1 MISSLQRWT
10 LLGAV
15 TVGLFLASGVMAEEK
30 KETKKEPTKALT
42 ALQIIERVDK
52 NQVFGTRQAF
62 VTMRIKKRGRIRTK
76 KIESF
81 SKGAKTS
88 YMKFT
93 YPSRDKGVKYLRLGD
108 NLWMYMPSA
117 EKTIKLSGH
126 MLRQSMMGSDFS
138 YEDMLDNSAL
148 KDRYHFKIVKS
159 EKIDGKDCYLI
170 EMNQKK
176 KGETYPKRRV
186 WVDKKTY
193 VFRKSEMYALSGR
206 LLKVM
211 HMSNVKKYGEDRY
224 YTTKMRMQNKLRK
237 GTWTETVLTKIRFK
251 VPLDNEI
258 FNVRNL
264 TSE

>member
-1 MISSLQRWT
+1 MNLKPHKHILLAGLTGAMALCMATGQPT
-10 LLGAV
+10 LANKP
-15 TVGLFLASGVMAEEK
+15 AAK
-30 KETKKEPTKALT
+30 LT
-42 ALQIIERVDK
+42 AIQVIERVDK
-52 NQVFGTRQAF
+52 NQIFGTRQAF
-62 VTMRIKKRGRIRTK
+62 ITMRIKQRGRIRVK

-93 YPSRDKGVKYLRLGD
+93 YPSRDKGVKYLRLND

-138 YEDMLDNSAL
+138 YEDMLDNGAL
-148 KDRYHFKIVKS
+148 KDRYHFKIVKM
-159 EKIDGKDCYLI
+159 ENVGKHKCYVI

-176 KGETYPKRRV
+176 AGETYPKRKV
-186 WVDKKTY
+186 WVDTKIF
-193 VFRKSEMYALSGR
+193 VVRKSMMYALSGK

-211 HMSNVKKYGEDRY
+211 EMSKVKQFGKRY
-224 YTTKMRMQNKLRK
+224 YTTYMKLQDKLRK
-237 GTWTETVLTKIRFK
+237 GTWTETILTKIKFK
-251 VPLDNEI
+251 VPLDSQI